1 MTSVRKT
8 VPRDASAVLRL
19 AAAEPLFS
27 RDDREVVEELLFD
40 YLEETEPGDYR
51 YLTAIDD
58 GRVVGFACYG
68 PTPLTHGTFDL
79 YWICVSRRQ
88 RRKGTG
94 LALLRGVIRG
104 VRREGG
110 RLVVLDT
117 SARRD
122 FGPTR
127 AFYEAAGF
135 QPSARVPGF
144 YGRGDDLMMYYFPVR
159 NPRKKKGKTPKWWR
173 AGRGASPGLPQA
185 DSRKG

>member
-1 MTSVRKT
+1 MTSVRQT
-8 VPRDASAVLRL
+8 VARDASGILRL

-27 RDDREVVEELLFD
+27 REDREVVEELLFD
-40 YLEETEPGDYR
+40 YLEEEEPGDYR

-88 RRKGTG
+88 RRRGYG
-94 LALLRGVIRG
+94 LALLHGVIRG

-110 RLVVLDT
+110 RLIVLDT
-117 SARRD
+117 SARGD
-122 FGPTR
+122 FAPTR

-135 QPSARVPGF
+135 RPSAHIPDF
-144 YGRGDDLMMYYFPVR
+144 YGRGDDLLMYYFPIPR
-159 NPRKKKGKTPKWWR
+159 LRKKPTNR
-173 AGRGASPGLPQA
+173 AR
-185 DSRKG
+185 R

>member
-8 VPRDASAVLRL
+8 VRQDAAGVLRL

-27 RDDREVVEELLFD
+27 REDREVVEELLFD

-51 YLTAIDD
+51 YLTAIDG

-88 RRKGTG
+88 RRRGYG
-94 LALLRGVIRG
+94 LALLKGVIRG

-110 RLVVLDT
+110 RLIVLDT
-117 SARRD
+117 SARRS
-122 FGPTR
+122 FAPTR
-127 AFYEAAGF
+127 SFYEAAGF
-135 QPSARVPGF
+135 KSSARVPAF
-144 YGRGDDLMMYYFPVR
+144 YGRGDDLVMYYFPV
-159 NPRKKKGKTPKWWR
+159 PDSKRKRKTTAEK
-173 AGRGASPGLPQA
+173 
-185 DSRKG
+185 

>member
-27 RDDREVVEELLFD
+27 REDREVVEELLFD

-51 YLTAIDD
+51 YLTAIDG

-88 RRKGTG
+88 RRRGYG
-94 LALLRGVIRG
+94 LALLKGVIRG

-110 RLVVLDT
+110 RLIVLDT
-117 SARRD
+117 SARRS
-122 FGPTR
+122 FAPTR
-127 AFYEAAGF
+127 SFYEAAGF
-135 QPSARVPGF
+135 KSSARVPAF
-144 YGRGDDLMMYYFPVR
+144 YGRGDDLVMYYFPV
-159 NPRKKKGKTPKWWR
+159 PDSKRKRKTTAEK
-173 AGRGASPGLPQA
+173 
-185 DSRKG
+185 

>member
-27 RDDREVVEELLFD
+27 REDREVVEELLFD

-88 RRKGTG
+88 RRRGYG
-94 LALLRGVIRG
+94 LALNPAG
-104 VRREGG
+104 
-110 RLVVLDT
+110 
-117 SARRD
+117 
-122 FGPTR
+122 TR
-127 AFYEAAGF
+127 AVFWDSINNRISVYQTRNG
-135 QPSARVPGF
+135 QILGTIKN
-144 YGRGDDLMMYYFPVR
+144 VR
-159 NPRKKKGKTPKWWR
+159 
-173 AGRGASPGLPQA
+173 LE
-185 DSRKG
+185 

>member
-8 VPRDASAVLRL
+8 VSPDASAVLRL

-27 RDDREVVEELLFD
+27 REDREVVEELLFD

-51 YLTAIDD
+51 YLTAIDG

-88 RRKGTG
+88 RRRGYG
-94 LALLRGVIRG
+94 LALLKGVIRG

-110 RLVVLDT
+110 RLIVLDT
-117 SARRD
+117 SARRS
-122 FGPTR
+122 FAPTR
-127 AFYEAAGF
+127 SFYEAAGF
-135 QPSARVPGF
+135 KSSARVPAF
-144 YGRGDDLMMYYFPVR
+144 YGRGDDLVMYYFPV
-159 NPRKKKGKTPKWWR
+159 PDSKRKRKTTAEK
-173 AGRGASPGLPQA
+173 
-185 DSRKG
+185 

>member
-8 VPRDASAVLRL
+8 VRQDAAGVLRL

-27 RDDREVVEELLFD
+27 REDREVVEELLFD

-51 YLTAIDD
+51 YLTAIDG

-88 RRKGTG
+88 RRRGYG
-94 LALLRGVIRG
+94 LALLKGVIRG

-110 RLVVLDT
+110 RLIVLDT
-117 SARRD
+117 SARRS
-122 FGPTR
+122 FAPTR
-127 AFYEAAGF
+127 SFYEAAGF
-135 QPSARVPGF
+135 KSRARVPAF
-144 YGRGDDLMMYYFPVR
+144 YGRGDDLVMYYFPM
-159 NPRKKKGKTPKWWR
+159 PDSKRKRKTTAEK
-173 AGRGASPGLPQA
+173 
-185 DSRKG
+185 

>member
-8 VPRDASAVLRL
+8 VARDAPAVLRL

-27 RDDREVVEELLFD
+27 ADDREVVEELLFD
-40 YLEETEPGDYR
+40 YLEESEPGDYR
-51 YLTAIDD
+51 YLTAVDD

-88 RRKGTG
+88 RRRGYG
-94 LALLRGVIRG
+94 LALLKGVIRG

-110 RLVVLDT
+110 RLIVLDT

-122 FGPTR
+122 FAPTR

-135 QPSARVPGF
+135 KPTARVPGF
-144 YGRGDDLMMYYFPVR
+144 YGRGDDLMMYYFPVAD
-159 NPRKKKGKTPKWWR
+159 PRKR
-173 AGRGASPGLPQA
+173 
-185 DSRKG
+185 RKDRRKI